1 MPHPTPGVVPP
12 RFSGQAIVIGAGVGG
27 LTTARVLAD
36 HFGGVLLL
44 EAGALP
50 DAPEPRTG
58 VPQARH
64 VHGMLARGAGQLEE
78 LFPGCGPSWS
88 PPGARCSTTA

>member
-1 MPHPTPGVVPP
+1 
-12 RFSGQAIVIGAGVGG
+12 VIGAGVGG
-27 LTTARVLAD
+27 LIAARVLAD
-36 HFGGVLLL
+36 HFRSVLLL

-64 VHGMLARGAGQLEE
+64 VHGMLARGAAQLEE
-78 LFPGCGPSWS
+78 LFPGLRAELVAA
-88 PPGARCSTTA
+88 GAPLRLPEREESEDE